1 MFIKFLWMVWWGDE
15 DINELGAIMDINL
28 RD

>member
-15 DINELGAIMDINL
+15 DITELGAIMDINL